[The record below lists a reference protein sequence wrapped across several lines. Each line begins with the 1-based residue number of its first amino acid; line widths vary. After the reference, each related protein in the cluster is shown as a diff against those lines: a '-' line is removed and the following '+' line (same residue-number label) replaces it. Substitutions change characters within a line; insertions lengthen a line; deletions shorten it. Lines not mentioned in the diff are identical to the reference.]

1 MTDIRTMN
9 LSDNSDAGMVQ
20 LNPSTSFITQNNEEK
35 NVSEN
40 KVTMDS
46 TPISE
51 LMGQPDPM
59 EAQMMAPPTMA
70 SQMPSQVP
78 MQMQMMAASPQ
89 PVMNETPTKSPESK
103 NPFNLTDQQ
112 LQALL
117 VSACTAAAIS
127 TPVQEKLAT
136 MIPQFLND
144 AGRRSLIGLG
154 ATGLV
159 AAILFHI
166 SQSYV
171 LKA

>member
-9 LSDNSDAGMVQ
+9 LSDNSDGGMVQ
-20 LNPSTSFITQNNEEK
+20 VNSSTSFITHNNEEK
-35 NVSEN
+35 NISES

-51 LMGQPDPM
+51 LMGQPEPM
-59 EAQMMAPPTMA
+59 EAQMMAPPFIPTQMH
-70 SQMPSQVP
+70 SQIP

-89 PVMNETPTKSPESK
+89 PAMNETATKSPVSK

-112 LQALL
+112 LQALI

-159 AAILFHI
+159 AAVLFHI
-166 SQSYV
+166 SQSYI

>member
-9 LSDNSDAGMVQ
+9 LSDNGDNGMVS
-20 LNPSTSFITQNNEEK
+20 LNPSTSFVSHNSDEK

-51 LMGQPDPM
+51 LMGQPEPV
-59 EAQMMAPPTMA
+59 EQQMMPT
-70 SQMPSQVP
+70 QMP
-78 MQMQMMAASPQ
+78 MQMQMPMMAAAPAPQ
-89 PVMNETPTKSPESK
+89 PVVTEPVKAPEAK

-112 LQALL
+112 MQALI

-154 ATGLV
+154 ATGIV
-159 AAILFHI
+159 AAVLFHI

-171 LKA
+171 LRA

>member
-9 LSDNSDAGMVQ
+9 LSDNSDAGMVS
-20 LNPSTSFITQNNEEK
+20 LNPSTSFVSQNSEEK

-46 TPISE
+46 TPIAE
-51 LMGQPDPM
+51 LMGQPEPI
-59 EAQMMAPPTMA
+59 EAPQ
-70 SQMPSQVP
+70 QMPMQMPVQMP
-78 MQMQMMAASPQ
+78 AQMQMMAAAPQ
-89 PVMNETPTKSPESK
+89 PAMAEPTKAPESK

-112 LQALL
+112 MQALL

>member
-9 LSDNSDAGMVQ
+9 LSDNSDGGMVQ
-20 LNPSTSFITQNNEEK
+20 VNSSTSFITHNNEEK
-35 NVSEN
+35 NISES

-51 LMGQPDPM
+51 LMGQPEPM
-59 EAQMMAPPTMA
+59 EAQMMAPPFIPTQMH
-70 SQMPSQVP
+70 SQIP

-89 PVMNETPTKSPESK
+89 PAMNDTATKSPVSK

-112 LQALL
+112 LQALI

-159 AAILFHI
+159 AAVLFHI
-166 SQSYV
+166 SQSYI

>member
-9 LSDNSDAGMVQ
+9 LSDNADNGMVS
-20 LNPSTSFITQNNEEK
+20 LNPTTSFVSQNAEEK

-51 LMGQPDPM
+51 LMGHPEPNEQ
-59 EAQMMAPPTMA
+59 QMMPTQMQM
-70 SQMPSQVP
+70 QMPA
-78 MQMQMMAASPQ
+78 QMQMMAPSQQSVMAEPVKAPQ
-89 PVMNETPTKSPESK
+89 SK

-112 LQALL
+112 MQALL

-127 TPVQEKLAT
+127 TPVQEKLAS
-136 MIPQFLND
+136 MVPQFLND
-144 AGRRSLIGLG
+144 AGRRSLVGLG
-154 ATGLV
+154 ATGLI
-159 AAILFHI
+159 AAVLFHI

-171 LKA
+171 LRA

>member
-9 LSDNSDAGMVQ
+9 LSDGSDGMVQ
-20 LNPSTSFITQNNEEK
+20 LNPSTSFVQQQQPEK
-35 NVSEN
+35 NISEN

-46 TPISE
+46 TPIAE

-59 EAQMMAPPTMA
+59 ESQMMMAPP
-70 SQMPSQVP
+70 QMSMQMP
-78 MQMQMMAASPQ
+78 MQMPMQAQMAMAPAMAPAQQAPAAPQ
-89 PVMNETPTKSPESK
+89 SK

-112 LQALL
+112 MQALL
-117 VSACTAAAIS
+117 VAACTAAAVS

-144 AGRRSLIGLG
+144 TGRRSLIGLA

-159 AAILFHI
+159 ASLIFHI
-166 SQSYV
+166 GQTYAI
-171 LKA
+171 KA

>member
-9 LSDNSDAGMVQ
+9 LSDNTESGMVS
-20 LNPSTSFITQNNEEK
+20 LNPSTSFVSKNLEEK

-51 LMGQPDPM
+51 LMGQVEPTDQQQQ
-59 EAQMMAPPTMA
+59 QMMAPQMMPA
-70 SQMPSQVP
+70 QMP
-78 MQMQMMAASPQ
+78 MQMMAPSQQ
-89 PVMNETPTKSPESK
+89 PVMVETPTKAPESK

-127 TPVQEKLAT
+127 TPVQEKLASA
-136 MIPQFLND
+136 IPQFLND
-144 AGRRSLIGLG
+144 AGRRSLVGLG
-154 ATGLV
+154 VTGIV
-159 AAILFHI
+159 AAVLFHV
-166 SQSYV
+166 SQTYA

>member
-9 LSDNSDAGMVQ
+9 LSDNGDSGMVS
-20 LNPSTSFITQNNEEK
+20 LNPSTSFVSQNSEEK

-46 TPISE
+46 TPIAE
-51 LMGQPDPM
+51 LMGQP
-59 EAQMMAPPTMA
+59 EAVEQQMM
-70 SQMPSQVP
+70 P
-78 MQMQMMAASPQ
+78 MQQMQMMAQAPAPQ
-89 PVMNETPTKSPESK
+89 PVMTEPVRAPESK

-112 LQALL
+112 MQALL

-136 MIPQFLND
+136 MVPQFLND

-154 ATGLV
+154 ATGLI

>member
-70 SQMPSQVP
+70 SQIPSQVP

-166 SQSYV
+166 SQTYV

>member
-1 MTDIRTMN
+1 
-9 LSDNSDAGMVQ
+9 
-20 LNPSTSFITQNNEEK
+20 
-35 NVSEN
+35 
-40 KVTMDS
+40 
-46 TPISE
+46 
-51 LMGQPDPM
+51 
-59 EAQMMAPPTMA
+59 MAPPTMA
-70 SQMPSQVP
+70 TQMPSQVP

-89 PVMNETPTKSPESK
+89 PVMNETPAKSPESK

>member
-9 LSDNSDAGMVQ
+9 LSDNTDNGMVS
-20 LNPSTSFITQNNEEK
+20 LNPTTSFVSQNAEEK

-51 LMGQPDPM
+51 LMGHPEPNEQ
-59 EAQMMAPPTMA
+59 QMMPTQMQM
-70 SQMPSQVP
+70 QMPA
-78 MQMQMMAASPQ
+78 QMQMMAPSQQSVMAEPVKAPQ
-89 PVMNETPTKSPESK
+89 SK

-112 LQALL
+112 MQALL

-127 TPVQEKLAT
+127 TPVQEKLAS
-136 MIPQFLND
+136 MVPQFLND
-144 AGRRSLIGLG
+144 AGRRSLVGLG
-154 ATGLV
+154 ATGLI
-159 AAILFHI
+159 AAVLFHI

-171 LKA
+171 LRA